1 MTNFSIQPPTSLSLD
16 VDRDGDLDIV
26 RQGTFNVTEATAYYI
41 AEDGYTISSE
51 SIIDSTVS
59 PISIAATIGSGNQ
72 INLFSYPKET
82 EVLRVV
88 GFFDP
93 IAVDDRTGDGGAGDV
108 ARFDLLIGEYG
119 RGIDESTIYLPKFV
133 SFAGYQITDLGTSKA
148 IGDNNN
154 VFSEIRPVLAM
165 SPYATELKGLDVVKL
180 DNGIDQ
186 WYVGYTPQSSGAFA
200 LHGTIRGLGGGGFGD
215 PHMITFDGLEYDFH
229 AAGEFTLVE
238 SIKDDFE
245 VQVRAEHINDETT
258 YYTAAATEVD
268 GTRVAFYAN
277 EQESLLIGG
286 EATELASGEFIQ
298 VGDGLI
304 TRDQD
309 TYIVTYDNSDSSSDP
324 EQLLITLKERKNS
337 GDFYLNVK
345 TFLADYRK
353 GSVAGL
359 LGNNNSTQDDDL
371 ALQDGTVLGT
381 PINFNDFYTNFADGW
396 RIDQEE
402 SLFDY
407 GEGEDTSTYTETN
420 FFDNNNVIIGLD
432 GADIISGGAGNDRIN
447 GRGGADL
454 LSGDSG
460 ADRLSGGWGM
470 DTFTYK
476 NFQDSTLDNFDTI
489 TDFNIGTDKIKG
501 VYEVNTSQVA
511 QLAAVET
518 LDEAGIQA
526 VLTEGNFVSKGGAT
540 FAYGAQTFLA
550 LNDQVAGYSAAD
562 DALIE
567 ITGFEGSLADLA
579 IDIVC

>member
-1 MTNFSIQPPTSLSLD
+1 M
-16 VDRDGDLDIV
+16 
-26 RQGTFNVTEATAYYI
+26 
-41 AEDGYTISSE
+41 
-51 SIIDSTVS
+51 
-59 PISIAATIGSGNQ
+59 
-72 INLFSYPKET
+72 
-82 EVLRVV
+82 RVV

-93 IAVDDRTGDGGAGDV
+93 IAVDGRTGDGGNADI

-119 RGIDESTIYLPKFV
+119 QGVDESTIYLPKFV

-154 VFSEIRPVLAM
+154 VFGEIRPVLAM
-165 SPYATELKGLDVVKL
+165 SPYATELKGLDVVEL

-186 WYVGYTPQSSGAFA
+186 WYVGYTPQSSSAFA
-200 LHGTIRGLGGGGFGD
+200 LHGTTRGLGGGGFGD
-215 PHMITFDGLEYDFH
+215 PHIITFDGLEYDFH

-238 SIKDDFE
+238 SIDDDFE

-268 GTRVAFYAN
+268 GRRVAFYAN
-277 EQESLLIGG
+277 EQESLLIDG
-286 EATELASGEFIQ
+286 EVTELDSGEFIQ

-309 TYIVTYDNSDSSSDP
+309 TYIVTYENSDNSSDP

-337 GDFYLNVK
+337 GAFYLNVK
-345 TFLADYRK
+345 TFLTDHRK
-353 GSVAGL
+353 GSVVGL

-371 ALQDGTVLGT
+371 ALQDGALLST
-381 PINFNDFYTNFADGW
+381 PMNFNNIYTDFADSW

-420 FFDNNNVIIGLD
+420 FFDNDNIIIGLD
-432 GADIISGGAGNDRIN
+432 GRDLISGGAGNDRIY
-447 GRGGADL
+447 GKGGADL

-460 ADRLSGGWGM
+460 ADLLSGGWGM
-470 DTFTYK
+470 DTFTYESL
-476 NFQDSTLDNFDTI
+476 QDSTLDDFDTI
-489 TDFNIGTDKIKG
+489 TDLKVGTDKIKG
-501 VYEVNTSQVA
+501 VYGVNPSQLA
-511 QLAAVET
+511 QLTTVER

-526 VLTEGNFVSKGGAT
+526 VLTERNFVSQGGAT
-540 FAYGAQTFLA
+540 FTYGTQTFLA

-567 ITGFEGSLADLA
+567 ITGFAGSLADLEIA
-579 IDIVC
+579 QVDT